1 MTAVR
6 AGLGA
11 DWALFE
17 FKKDQVRPLRQIM
30 DNFTEPLIREA
41 LEQRGR
47 RLTQRTEAKVNEE
60 ENLLAH
66 LVNRTQG
73 LSILLVMFIA
83 R

>member
-1 MTAVR
+1 
-6 AGLGA
+6 
-11 DWALFE
+11 
-17 FKKDQVRPLRQIM
+17 
-30 DNFTEPLIREA
+30 LIREA